1 MFITTPT
8 ISTTTA
14 KVNVALKVSNATKQ
28 DENITV
34 ATTLIAPDNA
44 QSDTEE
50 EEITIP
56 HNRNKDISFDINVS
70 NPLLWDMDSPRLY
83 LAKIQIFK
91 GNEQIDEYTTK
102 FGIRS
107 IEFSAEK
114 GFLLNGKNVLLKGGC
129 LHHDNGLLGAASF
142 KRAEYRKVELMKKN
156 GFNSIRTSHNP
167 VSKYFLDAC
176 DELGVLVI
184 EEAFD
189 QWEEAKTANDYHRFF
204 DKNWE
209 KDITA
214 MVTRDRNH
222 PSIIMWSMGNE
233 IPERGR
239 ASGVKIA
246 KMIGDKIR
254 SLDATRPNTQ
264 AIFTFWEDSNKG
276 LTWEKD
282 TPAAFAVTDIA
293 GYNYNSFNYESDHKK
308 YPNRIMYSSESY
320 PYNAYVNWR
329 LTEKLPYVI
338 GDFVWTGMD
347 YIGEAGIGIS
357 KYVTEEVSLQH
368 PQPWPWFNGYCGD
381 IDLIG
386 NKKPQ
391 GYFRDVVWDES
402 KAEILV
408 HEPIPAGKWEQV
420 HRWGWPKEEASWTWP
435 GEEGKTLN
443 VNVYTKYSNVALFL
457 NDKLI
462 GKQSI
467 DLDKGITASF
477 KVNYKAGEL
486 KAVCSDLKG
495 GKTVKVLKTAG
506 QVESLKLV
514 AENTI
519 IENSTDEIA
528 YVRVSALDKDGNIV
542 PNCSMPLK
550 IDISGPANI
559 IGAGSSYPKIK
570 GSLQDNKFFLY
581 RGQGLVIIRSNGEK
595 GDINLTIF
603 DIDNQIVKS
612 IHIKAQKR

>member
-1 MFITTPT
+1 
-8 ISTTTA
+8 
-14 KVNVALKVSNATKQ
+14 
-28 DENITV
+28 
-34 ATTLIAPDNA
+34 
-44 QSDTEE
+44 
-50 EEITIP
+50 
-56 HNRNKDISFDINVS
+56 
-70 NPLLWDMDSPRLY
+70 
-83 LAKIQIFK
+83 
-91 GNEQIDEYTTK
+91 
-102 FGIRS
+102 
-107 IEFSAEK
+107 
-114 GFLLNGKNVLLKGGC
+114 
-129 LHHDNGLLGAASF
+129 
-142 KRAEYRKVELMKKN
+142 
-156 GFNSIRTSHNP
+156 
-167 VSKYFLDAC
+167 
-176 DELGVLVI
+176 
-184 EEAFD
+184 
-189 QWEEAKTANDYHRFF
+189 
-204 DKNWE
+204 
-209 KDITA
+209 
-214 MVTRDRNH
+214 
-222 PSIIMWSMGNE
+222 
-233 IPERGR
+233 
-239 ASGVKIA
+239 
-246 KMIGDKIR
+246 
-254 SLDATRPNTQ
+254 
-264 AIFTFWEDSNKG
+264 
-276 LTWEKD
+276 
-282 TPAAFAVTDIA
+282 
-293 GYNYNSFNYESDHKK
+293 
-308 YPNRIMYSSESY
+308 MYSSESY

-595 GDINLTIF
+595 GDINLTIS

-612 IHIKAQKR
+612 IHIKAKKR